1 MGSVV
6 ALWFL
11 ITALHVVPELFYRVH
26 RQSGKIYI
34 GQPRRLYESNFVA
47 TFGSQHF
54 SCILALIAAL
64 VIGVPLGL
72 WMGLNKW
79 VRAVLDPLVELL
91 RPIPPLAYLPL
102 LVIWFGIG
110 ETTKVLLIFFS
121 ILAPV
126 IISSAHGV
134 LSHQLNRERAALS
147 LGASQSQV
155 FWHVILPT
163 ALPHIITGIRIGLG
177 VGWSTLVAAELVAAD
192 RGIGFMV
199 QSAAQFLITDTVI
212 LGIIVIAIVAV
223 SFELFYVGYKTVF
236 SLVWS
241 AVVVK
246 KMNTVVAN
254 LNIEVIKPTIG
265 AIIHNIDL
273 NALNEQTT
281 QQIQQAL
288 LDYQV
293 IFSKA
298 TISATSASRLGP

>member
-1 MGSVV
+1 MTGQAENTIYDVTRTEPLKDENNQQSNSIFSLILAFAVRHRSLALSLSSVLSV
-6 ALWFL
+6 LVIWYL
-11 ITALHVVPELFYRVH
+11 ITALKIVPSLFLPSPQAVWQKFLEVSQQGFMKATLWQHLAASISRV
-26 RQSGKIYI
+26 
-34 GQPRRLYESNFVA
+34 L
-47 TFGSQHF
+47 
-54 SCILALIAAL
+54 LALVAAIA
-64 VIGVPLGL
+64 IGVPLGL

-126 IISSAHGV
+126 IISSTHGV

-163 ALPHIITGIRIGLG
+163 ALPHILTGVRIGLG
-177 VGWSTLVAAELVAAD
+177 VGWSTLVASELVAAD

-199 QSAAQFLITDTVI
+199 QSVAQFLITDTVV

-223 SFELFYVGYKTVF
+223 SFELFLRWLQKQLSPWYG
-236 SLVWS
+236 
-241 AVVVK
+241 
-246 KMNTVVAN
+246 
-254 LNIEVIKPTIG
+254 
-265 AIIHNIDL
+265 
-273 NALNEQTT
+273 
-281 QQIQQAL
+281 QQL
-288 LDYQV
+288 
-293 IFSKA
+293 
-298 TISATSASRLGP
+298 

>member
-1 MGSVV
+1 MTGQAENTIYDVTKTEPLKDENNQQSNSIFSLILAFAVCHRSLALSLSSVLSV
-6 ALWFL
+6 LVIWYL
-11 ITALHVVPELFYRVH
+11 ITALKIVPSLFLPSPQAVWQKFLEVSQQGFMKATLWQHLAASISRV
-26 RQSGKIYI
+26 
-34 GQPRRLYESNFVA
+34 L
-47 TFGSQHF
+47 
-54 SCILALIAAL
+54 LALVAAIA
-64 VIGVPLGL
+64 IGVPLGL

-126 IISSAHGV
+126 IISSTHGV

-163 ALPHIITGIRIGLG
+163 ALPHILTGIRIGLG
-177 VGWSTLVAAELVAAD
+177 VGWSTLVASELVAAD

-199 QSAAQFLITDTVI
+199 QSAAQFLITDTVV

-223 SFELFYVGYKTVF
+223 SFELFLRWLQKQLSPWYG
-236 SLVWS
+236 
-241 AVVVK
+241 
-246 KMNTVVAN
+246 
-254 LNIEVIKPTIG
+254 
-265 AIIHNIDL
+265 
-273 NALNEQTT
+273 
-281 QQIQQAL
+281 QQL
-288 LDYQV
+288 
-293 IFSKA
+293 
-298 TISATSASRLGP
+298 

>member
-1 MGSVV
+1 MTVQAKNTAYEVSKAEELGSTNQAQSASVFSPIGAFFTRHRSL
-6 ALWFL
+6 ALSLASVLSVLVIWYL
-11 ITALHVVPELFYRVH
+11 ITALKIVPSLFLPSPQAVWQKFLEVSQQGFMKATLWQHLAASISRV
-26 RQSGKIYI
+26 
-34 GQPRRLYESNFVA
+34 L
-47 TFGSQHF
+47 
-54 SCILALIAAL
+54 LALVAAIA
-64 VIGVPLGL
+64 IGVPLGL

-126 IISSAHGV
+126 IISSTHGV

-163 ALPHIITGIRIGLG
+163 ALPHILTGIRIGLG
-177 VGWSTLVAAELVAAD
+177 VGWSTLVASELVAAD

-199 QSAAQFLITDTVI
+199 QSAAQFLITDTVV

-223 SFELFYVGYKTVF
+223 SFELFLRWLQRQLSPWYG
-236 SLVWS
+236 
-241 AVVVK
+241 
-246 KMNTVVAN
+246 
-254 LNIEVIKPTIG
+254 
-265 AIIHNIDL
+265 
-273 NALNEQTT
+273 
-281 QQIQQAL
+281 QQL
-288 LDYQV
+288 
-293 IFSKA
+293 
-298 TISATSASRLGP
+298 

>member
-1 MGSVV
+1 MK
-6 ALWFL
+6 ATLWQHL
-11 ITALHVVPELFYRVH
+11 AASISRV
-26 RQSGKIYI
+26 
-34 GQPRRLYESNFVA
+34 F
-47 TFGSQHF
+47 
-54 SCILALIAAL
+54 LALIAAV

-265 AIIHNIDL
+265 AIIHDIDL

-288 LDYQV
+288 LDHQV

-298 TISATSASRLGP
+298 TISSASTSRLGP